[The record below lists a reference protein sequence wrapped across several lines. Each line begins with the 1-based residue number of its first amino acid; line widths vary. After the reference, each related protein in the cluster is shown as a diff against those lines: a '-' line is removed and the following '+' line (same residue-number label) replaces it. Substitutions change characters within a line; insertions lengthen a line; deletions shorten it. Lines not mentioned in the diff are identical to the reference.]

1 MEFKKIQLNNNEKWS
16 KIRLDANWS
25 IIKADPNYLYKKI
38 MDIIF
43 DKTNMYYYAT
53 QRKTSKTLKM
63 AKKAAQEAMK
73 NGTI

>member
-1 MEFKKIQLNNNEKWS
+1 
-16 KIRLDANWS
+16 
-25 IIKADPNYLYKKI
+25 

-73 NGTI
+73 MVRLNFQ